1 MPRNHRPLL
10 LAAALLLAMAQG
22 PLRAAPPGHDRGAA
36 AGGHLEQGLYYMGYT
51 GRKWDADYG
60 ITRGQCNRAAVAAV
74 LAEGK
79 PVAIAVAGKN
89 GPELVQADAACIGQ
103 ALELT
108 RVRHRV
114 TWQGE
119 GGVHYQLR
127 PLAPSV
133 HDGLPCRE
141 FELVMGKKR
150 LRQSAC
156 QREPGTWILR

>member
-10 LAAALLLAMAQG
+10 LAAALLLAMVQG
-22 PLRAAPPGHDRGAA
+22 PLRAAPSGPAGAHDGRLGH
-36 AGGHLEQGLYYMGYT
+36 YYMGYT
-51 GRKWDADYG
+51 GRSWDADYG
-60 ITRGQCNRAAVAAV
+60 ITRGKCHRAAVAAA
-74 LAEGK
+74 LGDGHK
-79 PVAIAVAGKN
+79 VAIAVVAKDAPGID
-89 GPELVQADAACIGQ
+89 PADAACIGH

-119 GGVHYQLR
+119 GGVRYQVR

-141 FELVMGKKR
+141 FELVTGNKR
-150 LRQSAC
+150 VRQSAC
-156 QREPGTWILR
+156 LREPGIWQLR